1 MQNLKPC
8 ISPPTLLTSHK
19 PAQQVFKRLFQGTI
33 DRSTELEGY
42 LVTIVFTEIINLKNI
57 FCDFQLKW

>member
-42 LVTIVFTEIINLKNI
+42 LVTIVFTEIIK
-57 FCDFQLKW
+57 

>member
-8 ISPPTLLTSHK
+8 ISPSTLLTSHK

-33 DRSTELEGY
+33 DLSTELEGY

>member
-19 PAQQVFKRLFQGTI
+19 PAQQVFKRLLQGTI
-33 DRSTELEGY
+33 DWSTELEGY
-42 LVTIVFTEIINLKNI
+42 LVTIVFTEIIK
-57 FCDFQLKW
+57 